1 MILVS
6 NESTVPFCLPCWLA
20 GIRDEFNQASYDV
33 NTRQSRAKVARV
45 MTESG
50 GGSVWSFLQDHVDSV
65 GNQLQLAQGAAT
77 TRSKNDQKNL
87 VGETPTPTETPEELK
102 QLSEKLIPVE
112 GIWNV
117 VVMLSIL
124 GFIVASVCICNEVK
138 GFWAKAIG
146 GSVGAMGLVCLIIPA
161 VGGIMFSK
169 ILKENNAQDGYFQ
182 MLNGPVACY
191 RHVKGIL
198 TVGVAIMTAATGLLV
213 LKAGVENPE
222 DQEIQ
227 QTPNSP
233 EKQETSAEQVS

>member
-1 MILVS
+1 M
-6 NESTVPFCLPCWLA
+6 
-20 GIRDEFNQASYDV
+20 RDEFNQASYDV
-33 NTRQSRAKVARV
+33 NTHESRAKVAKV

-50 GGSVWSFLQDHVDSV
+50 GSSVWSFLQDHVDSV

-77 TRSKNDQKNL
+77 TQSKNDQKNL
-87 VGETPTPTETPEELK
+87 FAETPTETREELA

-117 VVMLSIL
+117 VVLLSIL
-124 GFIVASVCICNEVK
+124 GFIVASVCLCNEVK
-138 GFWAKAIG
+138 GFSAKAIG

-169 ILKENNAQDGYFQ
+169 ILKENNAENGYFR

-191 RHVKGIL
+191 KHVKGIL
-198 TVGVAIMTAATGLLV
+198 TVGVAIMTVATGVLV

-222 DQEIQ
+222 DEETQ
-227 QTPNSP
+227 QNPNSP